1 MRSVIKCLNI
11 LIVVLASCV
20 LGLVL
25 YGGLRQSEEMP
36 NLAVTDENQIQRP
49 SSEPIDTRSS
59 K

>member
-36 NLAVTDENQIQRP
+36 NLAVTDEIRY
-49 SSEPIDTRSS
+49 